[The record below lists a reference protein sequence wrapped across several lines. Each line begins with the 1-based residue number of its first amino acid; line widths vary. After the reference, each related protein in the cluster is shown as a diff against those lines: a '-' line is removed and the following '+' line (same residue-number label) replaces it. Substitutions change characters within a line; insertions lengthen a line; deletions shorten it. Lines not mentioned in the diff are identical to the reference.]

1 MDLSTAGVAGKETN
15 SESWRIREGND
26 TNLRSEATM
35 HDTTARVGAQRRKS
49 LVIEARDLTKT
60 YGRGESRVEAVADVS
75 LGVASGAWLSVV
87 GPSGSG
93 KSTLMNLLGLLDRP
107 TSGSYALGGRE
118 VSKLRGGE
126 LARARRELVGFV
138 FQSYNL
144 LSRRT
149 ARENIELPMIYAG
162 VGRRER
168 KRRATE
174 ALERVGLTDR
184 ARHKPSE
191 LSGGQQQRV
200 AIARALINDP
210 ALLLAD
216 EPTGNLDSVSSEDIM
231 SLFQE
236 LNSSGTTLIVVTHDA
251 SVAARADRTVE
262 MRDGKIFAGGEPDR
276 RDGPGEGP

>member
-60 YGRGESRVEAVADVS
+60 YGRGESRVEAVAGVS
-75 LGVASGAWLSVV
+75 LGVASGEWLSVV

-126 LARARRELVGFV
+126 LARARRKLVGFV

-174 ALERVGLTDR
+174 ALERVGLTER
-184 ARHKPSE
+184 ARHKPPE

-251 SVAARADRTVE
+251 SVATRADRTVE

-276 RDGPGEGP
+276 RDGSGEGP

>member
-1 MDLSTAGVAGKETN
+1 
-15 SESWRIREGND
+15 
-26 TNLRSEATM
+26 M
-35 HDTTARVGAQRRKS
+35 HDTTTREGAERKS
-49 LVIEARDLTKT
+49 RVIEARDLTKT
-60 YGRGESRVEAVADVS
+60 YGRGEGRVEAVAGVS
-75 LGVASGAWLSVV
+75 LSVASGEWLSVV

-118 VSKLRGGE
+118 VSKLKGGE

-144 LSRRT
+144 LPRQC

-168 KRRATE
+168 KRRAME
-174 ALERVGLTDR
+174 ALQRVGLTDR

-191 LSGGQQQRV
+191 LSGGQAQRV
-200 AIARALINDP
+200 AIARALANNP

-231 SLFQE
+231 GLFEE

-251 SVAARADRTVE
+251 NVATRADRTVE
-262 MRDGKIFAGGEPDR
+262 MRDGRVFAGREPDR
-276 RDGPGEGP
+276 RRVPGEEL

>member
-1 MDLSTAGVAGKETN
+1 MY
-15 SESWRIREGND
+15 
-26 TNLRSEATM
+26 
-35 HDTTARVGAQRRKS
+35 DTTAQESADGRSR
-49 LVIEARDLTKT
+49 VIEARDLTKT
-60 YGRGESRVEAVADVS
+60 YGRGEGRVEALAGVS
-75 LGVASGAWLSVV
+75 LSVASGEWVSVV

-118 VSKLRGGE
+118 VSKLKGGE

-144 LSRRT
+144 LPRRS

-168 KRRATE
+168 KRRAME
-174 ALERVGLTDR
+174 VLERVGLTNR

-191 LSGGQQQRV
+191 LSGGQAQRV
-200 AIARALINDP
+200 AIARALANNP

-216 EPTGNLDSVSSEDIM
+216 EPTGNLDSVSSEDLM
-231 SLFQE
+231 GLFEE
-236 LNSSGTTLIVVTHDA
+236 LKSSGVTLVVVTHDRN
-251 SVAARADRTVE
+251 VATHADRTVE
-262 MRDGKIFAGGEPDR
+262 IRDGKVFADREPNKQR
-276 RDGPGEGP
+276 EPEEEL

>member
-1 MDLSTAGVAGKETN
+1 MK
-15 SESWRIREGND
+15 EGNG

-35 HDTTARVGAQRRKS
+35 YDTTAREGAERKS
-49 LVIEARDLTKT
+49 RVIEARDLSKT
-60 YGRGESRVEAVADVS
+60 YGRGAGKVEAVAGVS
-75 LGVASGAWLSVV
+75 LSVTSGEWLSVV

-118 VSKLRGGE
+118 VSKLKGGE
-126 LARARRELVGFV
+126 LAHARRELVGFV

-144 LSRRT
+144 LPRRS
-149 ARENIELPMIYAG
+149 ARENVELPMIYAG

-168 KRRATE
+168 KGRAME
-174 ALERVGLTDR
+174 ALEQVGLTDR

-200 AIARALINDP
+200 AIARALANDP

-231 SLFQE
+231 GLFEE

-251 SVAARADRTVE
+251 NVATRADRTVE
-262 MRDGKIFAGGEPDR
+262 MRDGRVFTGGEPDR
-276 RDGPGEGP
+276 RHTPGERS

>member
-1 MDLSTAGVAGKETN
+1 MDLSSAGVVRKETN
-15 SESWRIREGND
+15 SESWRMKEGNG
-26 TNLRSEATM
+26 TNLRSEAAM
-35 HDTTARVGAQRRKS
+35 HDTTAREGADGKS
-49 LVIEARDLTKT
+49 LMIEARDLTKT
-60 YGRGESRVEAVADVS
+60 YGRGEGRVEAVASVS
-75 LGVASGAWLSVV
+75 LGVASGEWLSVM

-118 VSKLRGGE
+118 VSKLKGGE

-144 LSRRT
+144 LPRRN

-168 KRRATE
+168 KRRAMKV
-174 ALERVGLTDR
+174 LERVGLTNR

-191 LSGGQQQRV
+191 LSGGQAQRV
-200 AIARALINDP
+200 AIARALANNP

-216 EPTGNLDSVSSEDIM
+216 EPTGNLDSVSSEDLM
-231 SLFQE
+231 GLFEE
-236 LNSSGTTLIVVTHDA
+236 LKSSGVTLVVVTHDRN
-251 SVAARADRTVE
+251 VATHADRTVE
-262 MRDGKIFAGGEPDR
+262 IRDGKVFADREPNKQR
-276 RDGPGEGP
+276 EPEEEL

>member
-1 MDLSTAGVAGKETN
+1 MKEG
-15 SESWRIREGND
+15 SG

-35 HDTTARVGAQRRKS
+35 RDTTAREGAEINSR
-49 LVIEARDLTKT
+49 VIEALDLTKS
-60 YGRGESRVEAVADVS
+60 YGRGESKVEAVAGVS
-75 LGVASGAWLSVV
+75 LSVASGEWLSVV

-118 VSKLRGGE
+118 VSKLKGGE

-144 LSRRT
+144 LPRRS
-149 ARENIELPMIYAG
+149 ARENVELPMIYAG

-168 KRRATE
+168 KRRAMG
-174 ALERVGLTDR
+174 ALVRVGLTDR
-184 ARHKPSE
+184 TSHKPSE
-191 LSGGQQQRV
+191 LSGGQAQRV
-200 AIARALINDP
+200 AIARALANDP

-216 EPTGNLDSVSSEDIM
+216 EPTGNLDSVSSEGIM
-231 SLFQE
+231 GLFEE

-251 SVAARADRTVE
+251 NVATRADRTVE
-262 MRDGKIFAGGEPDR
+262 MRDGRAFTGREPDKQR
-276 RDGPGEGP
+276 GPEEEL